1 MMIMHIDM
9 HLTKEKV
16 VKKCDICGREY
27 SAKADKCTKCEIPLT
42 NEYVKTCVNTTFI
55 AAVLV
60 CVVMLSVLTYFICQ
74 IVYPKSW
81 EDNILMKD
89 QCSWDNKNGKVLG
102 SNMLRSDIISVTCLD
117 STKNLPSNAW
127 DVSIDKSG
135 SVMAYVEKNGELYDL
150 YIAGDGGINAETAC
164 KELFCNY
171 TNVKEINFNNC
182 FHTDKTTSLGYM
194 FIYCSNLESID
205 FSGFNTSSVTNME
218 YLFYACESLKEL
230 NVSIFDTSSVTTMES
245 MFNDCASLTTLD
257 ISNFDTSNVTNMRLM
272 FCNCRKIKELRW
284 KDIDTSSVTTMESM
298 FCACESLEKLDVS
311 SFNTSKVVN
320 MHEMFCRC
328 KKLEELDLGGFDTSA
343 VTTMQDMFKD
353 CTFLEKLDIKHFNT
367 SLVTTMESMFQRCTS
382 LENIDVSHFDTSSV
396 TTMQAMFWECTSLN
410 QIDVSNFDTSNVNTM
425 YAMFY
430 KCSSITELDV
440 SDFDTSQIT
449 EPGNIDFMFAEC
461 KKLNSF
467 GEKILLP
474 ASQINNLNIF
484 KGTKWEGKEWKD

>member
-1 MMIMHIDM
+1 MHIDM

-27 SAKADKCTKCEIPLT
+27 SVKADKCIKCEMPLI

-60 CVVMLSVLTYFICQ
+60 CVVMLSVLTYFIWSRSHDK
-74 IVYPKSW
+74 PKSW
-81 EDNILMKD
+81 EYNILMAD
-89 QCSWDNKNGKVLG
+89 PLNWSDKNGKVLG

-117 STKNLPSNAW
+117 STKNLPSIAW

-135 SVMAYVEKNGELYDL
+135 SVMAYVEKNDGLYDL

-182 FHTDKTTSLGYM
+182 FHTDNTTSLGYM

-230 NVSIFDTSSVTTMES
+230 NVSTFDTSSVTNMES

-272 FCNCRKIKELRW
+272 FCNSQKIKELHL
-284 KDIDTSSVTTMESM
+284 KDIDTSAVTTMESM
-298 FCACESLEKLDVS
+298 FCGCESLEKLDVS

-320 MHEMFCRC
+320 MYQMFCSC
-328 KKLEELDLGGFDTSA
+328 KKLEELDLGGFDTSS
-343 VTTMQDMFKD
+343 VTTMQEMFKE
-353 CTFLEKLDIKHFNT
+353 CIFLEKLDIRHFNT
-367 SLVTTMESMFQRCTS
+367 SLVTTMQEMFRECTS
-382 LENIDVSHFDTSSV
+382 LKSIDVSHFDTSSV
-396 TTMQAMFWECTSLN
+396 K
-410 QIDVSNFDTSNVNTM
+410 IM

-440 SDFDTSQIT
+440 SGFDTSQIT
-449 EPGNIDFMFAEC
+449 APKNIDFMFAEC

-467 GEKILLP
+467 GGKLLLP
-474 ASQINNLNIF
+474 ASQISNLNIF
-484 KGTKWEGKEWKD
+484 QGTKWEGKEWKD